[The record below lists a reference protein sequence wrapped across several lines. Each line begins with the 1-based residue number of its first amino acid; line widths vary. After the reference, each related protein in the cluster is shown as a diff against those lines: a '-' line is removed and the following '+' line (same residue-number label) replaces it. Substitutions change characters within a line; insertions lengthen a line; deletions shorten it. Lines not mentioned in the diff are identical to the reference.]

1 MSGLNTLFLSARTI
15 TPSVPITGN
24 TPYTT
29 AAMRA
34 EGEYHDTE
42 AALNSER
49 IKSRI
54 KPTVSF
60 RMRNFSSIKL

>member
-1 MSGLNTLFLSARTI
+1 MSVLNNLFLRAKNI

-42 AALNSER
+42 AALYSEI

-54 KPTVSF
+54 TPAVSF
-60 RMRNFSSIKL
+60 RMRNFSSFKI

>member
-1 MSGLNTLFLSARTI
+1 MSGLNNLFLTARNI

-24 TPYTT
+24 TPYIT

-42 AALNSER
+42 AALYSER

-60 RMRNFSSIKL
+60 RMRNFSCFKI